1 MFWEALEGPLTAL
14 NPLGLLQHC
23 KKKKLLLVRVR
34 DLCFGSCVSW
44 VMLQMPDG
52 GGYLLVCGFLC
63 SNAGIPSASQSP
75 HASKSCSILC
85 AHNVKA
91 PQRCVQLQRDYKDM
105 FALKG
110 LCWLRNDCNRISINL
125 HSALL
130 IVWGF
135 VSLLLSFSLSFSLF
149 FFVKGCWPDLVWTW
163 LISLTVKVSFISSTV
178 FCFVFLLSFDF
189 RSAANALPHTSK

>member
-1 MFWEALEGPLTAL
+1 MTFALA
-14 NPLGLLQHC
+14 
-23 KKKKLLLVRVR
+23 RVF
-34 DLCFGSCVSW
+34 LEWCFK
-44 VMLQMPDG
+44 MPG
-52 GGYLLVCGFLC
+52 GTGYLLVCGFLC
-63 SNAGIPSASQSP
+63 SNAGIPSTSQSP

-85 AHNVKA
+85 THNVKA
-91 PQRCVQLQRDYKDM
+91 PQRCVQLQRDDKDM

-110 LCWLRNDCNRISINL
+110 LCWLRNDCNRISRNL

-135 VSLLLSFSLSFSLF
+135 VSLLQSFSLSFSLSFFLFF

-178 FCFVFLLSFDF
+178 FFCFLFFVFLPSFDF
-189 RSAANALPHTSK
+189 RSAANALARTGKYSFSVY

>member
-1 MFWEALEGPLTAL
+1 MRSCLFYTGCVLRSPWGTSNSTEPAGAPPAL
-14 NPLGLLQHC
+14 Q

-75 HASKSCSILC
+75 HASKSCSIRC

-110 LCWLRNDCNRISINL
+110 LCWLRNDCNRISLNL

-149 FFVKGCWPDLVWTW
+149 FLWKVAG
-163 LISLTVKVSFISSTV
+163 LI
-178 FCFVFLLSFDF
+178 LSEHD
-189 RSAANALPHTSK
+189 SYP

>member
-105 FALKG
+105 IALKG
-110 LCWLRNDCNRISINL
+110 LCWLRNDCNRISLNL

-149 FFVKGCWPDLVWTW
+149 FLWKVAG
-163 LISLTVKVSFISSTV
+163 LI
-178 FCFVFLLSFDF
+178 LSEHD
-189 RSAANALPHTSK
+189 SYP